1 MRYLLLLMA
10 FCACTA
16 VQAQTPCPQNSILY
30 KFYKSIPPRDFSEK
44 LGNHPEFEF
53 LQKVNGITTVDL
65 FLKSISNPENQTKYD
80 REFKGFDLLL
90 RNSGFTNGWRDLNA
104 SNVENVY
111 VKRRTLGNLGFY
123 DKVKDRIS
131 YIYVI
136 LHPAGEDAEGIA
148 AWKLTNS
155 AGCYLYIL
163 HTCGNA
169 FYPNDKAMNSAGTS
183 GGAPTVAV
191 GKGINSKNN
200 NNKNC
205 CRNIGIETTVTPIE
219 LKTDSVV
226 KPVHITINYFEGRL
240 VPARKRSSKSGFD
253 TVYRLAR
260 HRDTVT
266 HIKEGNGR
274 AMTIYAKK
282 ISDRIVVCKDTV
294 LKFRH
299 DLSLDSAVLAPGK
312 DSFALVLSDTLYVRD
327 TIVRKSCQNDWEIT
341 LDGGISFNTVPKL
354 AIAAGHT
361 QANGMHLAGELAI
374 GKIINNWLIAGI
386 SASYIVL
393 SYKDDVAYPG
403 SVAGTYNVVY
413 LGKPM
418 IPVQLFGKAT
428 IGKQPGW
435 QSTVSMSVGYSIQT
449 NAKIESQGTTL
460 TTVPDMKSGL
470 TAGLKLGLAHFF
482 TCKFGMGVSV
492 NWQYFSNTGSLVNY
506 NPMALGIT
514 GGVKIQF

>member
-1 MRYLLLLMA
+1 MRHFLLLMA
-10 FCACTA
+10 ICAFSSA
-16 VQAQTPCPQNSILY
+16 YSQSPCPQNSILY
-30 KFYKSIPPRDFSEK
+30 KFYKSIPPRAFNEK

-53 LQKVNGITTVDL
+53 LQTINGITSVDL
-65 FLKSISNPENQTKYD
+65 FLKSISNPENQTKYE

-104 SNVENVY
+104 SNIENLF
-111 VKRRTLGNLGFY
+111 VKPGTLGNLGFY

-131 YIYVI
+131 YIYVK
-136 LHPAGEDAEGIA
+136 LNPAGESPAGVA

-169 FYPNDKAMNSAGTS
+169 FYPNDKPTKT
-183 GGAPTVAV
+183 GGAVIGGT
-191 GKGINSKNN
+191 GKNS

-205 CRNIGIETTVTPIE
+205 CRNIGIETTIPPIE

-226 KPVHITINYFEGRL
+226 KPVHLTINYYEGRL
-240 VPARKRSSKSGFD
+240 VRARKSGSKSGYD
-253 TVYRLAR
+253 TVFRLVR

-266 HIKEGNGR
+266 SIKDGDGR
-274 AMTIYAKK
+274 ALRIYARK
-282 ISDRIVVCKDTV
+282 ISDRIVVCKDTMV
-294 LKFRH
+294 KFQH
-299 DLSLDSAVLAPGK
+299 ELSLDSAVLAPGK
-312 DSFALVLSDTLYVRD
+312 DSISLVFSDTLYLRD
-327 TIVRKSCQNDWEIT
+327 TVVRRTCQNKWEIA
-341 LDGGISFNTVPKL
+341 LDGGISFNTIPKL
-354 AIAAGHT
+354 AITAGHT
-361 QANGMHLAGELAI
+361 QANGMHIAGEFAL

-393 SYKDDVAYPG
+393 SYKDDVLYPG
-403 SVAGTYNVVY
+403 SVAGTYNIVY

-449 NAKIESQGTTL
+449 NPKIESNGTTL

-470 TAGLKLGLAHFF
+470 TAGFKLGVAHFF
-482 TCKFGMGVSV
+482 TCKFGMGISF

-514 GGVKIQF
+514 GGLKIQF